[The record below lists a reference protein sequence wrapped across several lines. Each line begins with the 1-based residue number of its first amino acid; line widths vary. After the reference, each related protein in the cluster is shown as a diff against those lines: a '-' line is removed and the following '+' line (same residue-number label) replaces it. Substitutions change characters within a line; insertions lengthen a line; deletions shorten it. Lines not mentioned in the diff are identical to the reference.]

1 MIKDFGGRVASIWE
15 TLRPDTKKLI
25 VRAMQSSPTQA
36 QNNQPTRLFYDAHA
50 DWELS
55 NLLSAVDEQ
64 SGSKEIR
71 SDQTKFN
78 ELSLLA
84 NTCVRM
90 LEARSASAEIFIQL
104 AVRALRENDYERLDK
119 LSDRLGERYS
129 ASEIAEIIRQT
140 ETAQIRAIAYESL
153 AMLPVQVIAPLL
165 DDPLYADI
173 AAGALEQQAFEFDS
187 EEARDVLEQ
196 FDSETQPADE

>member
-25 VRAMQSSPTQA
+25 VRAMQSSPTPSP
-36 QNNQPTRLFYDAHA
+36 NSQPTRLFYDAHA

-64 SGSKEIR
+64 TVRSEIR
-71 SDQTKFN
+71 SDQTKFD

-84 NTCVRM
+84 NTCVKM

-104 AVRALRENDYERLDK
+104 ALRALRENDYDRLDK

-140 ETAQIRAIAYESL
+140 GAAQIRAIAYETL

-165 DDPLYADI
+165 DDSLYADI
-173 AAGALEQQAFEFDS
+173 AAGALEQKAFEFDS
-187 EEARDVLEQ
+187 DEARDLLEQ
-196 FDSETQPADE
+196 FDIGTQQSDE